1 MAHIAIIGGGLAGYV
16 AANAAVQSGSQ
27 VTLIEEKDLGGT
39 CLNVGCVPT
48 KALLESAEMAEKV
61 KEASTFGIELPDGQ
75 TVINWENVQGRK
87 GQIVKQL
94 VGGIGYLMKKNK
106 ITVKKGSASFSD
118 SHSIIIQNGGEQ
130 ETLQADKFIIASGSE
145 PVQLAHVAFHEGT
158 VAALRVCIARN
169 SLSWLNR
176 IAGACAIWR
185 RYPDWRVFACGEWK
199 SADHR

>member
-1 MAHIAIIGGGLAGYV
+1 MAHIAIIGGGPAGYV
-16 AANAAVQSGSQ
+16 AATAAVQSGSQ

-48 KALLESAEMAEKV
+48 KALLESAEKV
-61 KEASTFGIELPDGQ
+61 KKASTFGIELPDGQ

-106 ITVKKGSASFSD
+106 ITVKKGSASFLN
-118 SHSIIIQNGGEQ
+118 SHSILIRNGGEK

-158 VAALRVCIARN
+158 VAALRVYIAGN

-185 RYPDWRVFACGEWK
+185 RYPDWRVFVCGEWK